1 MRKSLLLVACCL
13 LALLLIGCV
22 PRADV
27 FAPFRA
33 EYFAEVS
40 GELYGMAFSATVEMA
55 KDMGTGTRAATVIF
69 YAPDALSGTAV
80 RRSGSGE
87 ITVSS
92 GGLIIPDA
100 GGIGAALFSLFPVV
114 GEITESALTDEGY
127 TRVCG
132 DSFTLILLSD
142 GTPYEIQTAAVH
154 AKVVRWEQK

>member
-1 MRKSLLLVACCL
+1 MRRRLLLWGSCL
-13 LALLLIGCV
+13 LALLLIGCA
-22 PRADV
+22 PKADV

-55 KDMGTGTRAATVIF
+55 KDKGTGARASTVTF
-69 YAPDALSGTAV
+69 YAPDLLSGTTV
-80 RRSGSGE
+80 RRSESGE

-92 GGLIIPDA
+92 GGLAIPDA
-100 GGIGAALFSLFPVV
+100 GGIGAALFSLFPIA
-114 GEITESALTDEGY
+114 GEITESTLTDEGY

-154 AKVVRWEQK
+154 ARVVRWEQK